1 MEKKMRKIPNVGDVI
16 PAFDDGKIRFS
27 RLYEAKI
34 TRVVPFEEA
43 KTMKLDDLPVE
54 GPYEEYTSGWLMDIW
69 EWNKKE
75 CDWVFAD
82 ETDYFIEAEMPNEVA
97 NPNWFAR
104 TKDGGWFSMN
114 VQSFLQGA
122 RLDTDLEL
130 YKYMI
135 TEGYGSPDW
144 CGDGC
149 KKEIE
154 KYNKIFGV

>member
-1 MEKKMRKIPNVGDVI
+1 MEKMMKKIPNVGDVV

-27 RLYEAKI
+27 RLYETKI
-34 TRVVPFEEA
+34 TKIIPFEHGGV
-43 KTMKLDDLPVE
+43 MKLDNLPE
-54 GPYEEYTSGWLMDIW
+54 DGLYYNCHSLIDIW
-69 EWNKKE
+69 EENKK
-75 CDWVFAD
+75 DYHWLFAD
-82 ETDYFIEAEMPNEVA
+82 ETDYFIEAEMLGEVV
-97 NPNWFAR
+97 NPNYFAR

-130 YKYMI
+130 YKHMI
-135 TEGYGSPDW
+135 TEGYGSPSW

-154 KYNKIFGV
+154 KYNKIFGIND